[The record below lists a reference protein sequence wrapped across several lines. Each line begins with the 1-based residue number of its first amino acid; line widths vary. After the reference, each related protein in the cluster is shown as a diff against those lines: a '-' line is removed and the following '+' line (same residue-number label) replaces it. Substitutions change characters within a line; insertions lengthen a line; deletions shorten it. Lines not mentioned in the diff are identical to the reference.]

1 MAGHLS
7 LVPSPE
13 DQIYG
18 RRLIL
23 ISMIRRHGEIAD
35 TGTGVAMEGKAARG
49 ELKLSNGTGEN
60 HGEELKQ
67 QSDGQLN
74 LGLKNSSFVLG
85 GFMAVGWG
93 ICI

>member
-1 MAGHLS
+1 
-7 LVPSPE
+7 
-13 DQIYG
+13 
-18 RRLIL
+18 
-23 ISMIRRHGEIAD
+23 
-35 TGTGVAMEGKAARG
+35 MEGKAARG